1 MRMAE
6 TGKRSR
12 SIIGIASSMY
22 MALSY
27 LAGIIIFVVIL
38 RYPEMKQ
45 DNDKVKTIVEMKPM
59 AYLTNLILYVFFGPA
74 LVLFILYLNSV
85 LENNGSVIARFSS
98 IIGYIWAGSLTAS
111 GMIANGAI
119 EPVSRLFSENPDQ
132 AVNLWRMLD
141 IVSLSIGNGN
151 GEILGGLMTAGF
163 GLALLIEERFKRGLG
178 IYGIIVG
185 LIGLLSIIPAFVG
198 IAAVFG
204 ILQLVWFLLIG
215 FSPAG
220 EKGLRKK

>member
-1 MRMAE
+1 
-6 TGKRSR
+6 
-12 SIIGIASSMY
+12 

-27 LAGIIIFVVIL
+27 LAGIIIFIVVL
-38 RYPEMKQ
+38 RYPSMTQ
-45 DNDKVKTIVEMKPM
+45 DIDKVKIIIGMKPM

-74 LVLFILYLNSV
+74 LVFFILFLNSA
-85 LENNGSVIARFSS
+85 LKNCGSAIAKFSS

-119 EPVSRLFSENPDQ
+119 EPVSRLFPENPDQ
-132 AVNLWRMLD
+132 AINLWRMLD
-141 IVSLSIGNGN
+141 TVSMSIGNGN

-163 GLALLIEERFKRGLG
+163 GVALLTDGRFSRGLG

-185 LIGLLSIIPAFVG
+185 LIGILSLIPLLVDL
-198 IAAVFG
+198 AAVFG
-204 ILQLVWFLLIG
+204 IVQLAWFLLIG

-220 EKGLRKK
+220 EKRVE